1 MSFVPNPTQANAS
14 NNNARL
20 NTSGTAA
27 AAAPTP
33 EETETDTV
41 FKVRTFDVYW
51 VEKHALMYRDGTTTV
66 SLFQTTTRV
75 LVASYT
81 VAPACAP
88 PKMLSV
94 GACEHDIVHDSFSL
108 LQNDLSFLIH

>member
-14 NNNARL
+14 NNNARV
-20 NTSGTAA
+20 NTSGAAA

-66 SLFQTTTRV
+66 SLI
-75 LVASYT
+75 YT
-81 VAPACAP
+81 SIDGEKEGLQGGDTCVCACAP
-88 PKMLSV
+88 PKMT
-94 GACEHDIVHDSFSL
+94 IR
-108 LQNDLSFLIH
+108 